1 MIKISRQI
9 KSDDL
14 KINVVSDKAD
24 NHSGEPAHE
33 ELDYVA
39 IDKEIDNDDVKMFE
53 TVDKEIGLS
62 NSPSSAN
69 ASEVVNKN
77 ASLEKVK

>member
-24 NHSGEPAHE
+24 NHSSEPAHE